1 MRVKMCTHTDGR
13 RMTTINVY
21 RNKVKKSTKTCDVKT
36 FGCARQLSS
45 SLATSNCSTLPK
57 CRDIFLRPNIGRYQ
71 VPGMVST

>member
-36 FGCARQLSS
+36 SKPTPTPDKFTTNTSS
-45 SLATSNCSTLPK
+45 VHQPP
-57 CRDIFLRPNIGRYQ
+57 RPHSPITAGSDFERSKPQ
-71 VPGMVST
+71 C

>member
-36 FGCARQLSS
+36 SKPT
-45 SLATSNCSTLPK
+45 ATPDKFTTK
-57 CRDIFLRPNIGRYQ
+57 YFLRAPTTPATQSHHSGQRLSRPKPQ
-71 VPGMVST
+71 C